1 MNNITLKQRVWQ
13 AIKNEA
19 GATSIRISK
28 VLEEKNISSVTS
40 ALNTLEK
47 QGYIYSYG
55 KGTKADLKRY
65 YTDLDIYVPIKD
77 RDDLKEDYNCKKVLP
92 MAVKGAAIP
101 PRPSLY
107 KPNPQLMLAFGPQ
120 EVPNMPTNKI
130 DVFLSGLTMGEAE
143 ALYHRLGGYFGPKQ
157 QAA

>member
-1 MNNITLKQRVWQ
+1 MNNITLKQRVWT

-28 VLEEKNISSVTS
+28 ILEEGTLHSVS
-40 ALNTLEK
+40 PALSTLEK

-55 KGTKADLKRY
+55 KGTRADPKRY
-65 YTDLDIYVPIKD
+65 YTDLDTYIPVRE
-77 RDDLKEDYNCKKVLP
+77 RDDLVENIHCKKVLP
-92 MAVKGAAIP
+92 MAVNGAAIP

-107 KPNPQLMLAFGPQ
+107 KPNLPMTMGFGSQ
-120 EVPNMPTNKI
+120 AVPNLPTNKI

-157 QAA
+157 KAA